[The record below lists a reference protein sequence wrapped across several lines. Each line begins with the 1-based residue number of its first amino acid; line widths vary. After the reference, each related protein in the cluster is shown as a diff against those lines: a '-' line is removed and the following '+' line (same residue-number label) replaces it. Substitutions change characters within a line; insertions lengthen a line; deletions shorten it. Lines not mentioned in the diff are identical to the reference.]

1 MPMVSF
7 KASSRPMEPPMNSR
21 FAAVPALFLL
31 AGSLLAQ
38 PAERPKAEAM
48 VKDGIAF
55 LKANG
60 KQAFFSEVNK
70 GSGRF
75 HVKPGSTLYLFV
87 YDPKGVVLAHGANI
101 NLVGINRWNVK
112 GPDGVSN
119 VQVIVSTGQKKG
131 GGWAD
136 MQVDNPQ
143 THKVEQKTS
152 FCLAEGDVIIGCGIY
167 K

>member
-1 MPMVSF
+1 MRSYM
-7 KASSRPMEPPMNSR
+7 
-21 FAAVPALFLL
+21 LL
-31 AGSLLAQ
+31 ALAAFTAAAPVLAQ

-48 VKDGIAF
+48 VKEGIAF

-60 KQAFFSEVNK
+60 KEAFFAEIQK
-70 GSGRF
+70 ASGRF

-87 YDPKGVVLAHGANI
+87 YDFKGVVLAHGARP
-101 NLVGINRWNVK
+101 NLVGMNRWNVK
-112 GPDGVSN
+112 DPDGVFN
-119 VQVIVSTGQKKG
+119 VQEIVKTGQKKG

-136 MQVDNPQ
+136 MKVENPD

-152 FCLAEGDVIIGCGIY
+152 FCLAEGELVVGCGIY